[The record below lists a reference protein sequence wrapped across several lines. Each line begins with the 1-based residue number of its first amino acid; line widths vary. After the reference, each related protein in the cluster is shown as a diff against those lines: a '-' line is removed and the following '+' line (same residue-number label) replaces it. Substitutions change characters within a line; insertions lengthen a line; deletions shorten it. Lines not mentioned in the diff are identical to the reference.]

1 MGEVLGGLRGYGIM
15 NYLLVGIGG
24 MIGSIGRY
32 VLTGL
37 IGSNYSGSKFPVGTF
52 LVNILGC
59 LLIGIVAA
67 VLERTSAFN
76 AEIRLFAITGVLGGF
91 TTFSAFSVETF
102 YLLKSGEIVTT
113 ASYAV
118 LSVLLGLAMLFV
130 GIKIAA

>member
-1 MGEVLGGLRGYGIM
+1 M

-32 VLTGL
+32 ALSGL
-37 IGSNYSGSKFPVGTF
+37 VNTNYSGSKFPLGTF
-52 LVNILGC
+52 VVNLLGC

-67 VLERTSAFN
+67 VLEKTSTFN

-102 YLLKSGEIVTT
+102 YLLKSGEIITA

-118 LSVLLGLAMLFV
+118 LSVLLGLVMVFV
-130 GIKIAA
+130 GMKLLPS